1 MTQNLRSLCPRTLTG
16 TENVVIMLGKTW
28 GKEVGKKEGDEVIER
43 KNGPKYLMLDVVKTD
58 HLDDELDIIVSS
70 LYLVVVRTQYL
81 PGIC

>member
-1 MTQNLRSLCPRTLTG
+1 MGQG
-16 TENVVIMLGKTW
+16 G
-28 GKEVGKKEGDEVIER
+28 GKKRGRRSEIER